1 LWTQHFEKAASA
13 KGRRFLIERPMEYCF
28 DFSEG
33 SDSSYLR
40 EEVKVEVAFG
50 EIVGQSAAMKR
61 ILHHINFHSRCILSF
76 RLLG

>member
-1 LWTQHFEKAASA
+1 
-13 KGRRFLIERPMEYCF
+13 MEYCF